1 MVCPCH
7 LEDKILKVSLII
19 DKKIALLEFNESIT
33 IVYTS
38 DLVIAETVHPQIL

>member
-38 DLVIAETVHPQIL
+38 DLVIAETAHPQIP